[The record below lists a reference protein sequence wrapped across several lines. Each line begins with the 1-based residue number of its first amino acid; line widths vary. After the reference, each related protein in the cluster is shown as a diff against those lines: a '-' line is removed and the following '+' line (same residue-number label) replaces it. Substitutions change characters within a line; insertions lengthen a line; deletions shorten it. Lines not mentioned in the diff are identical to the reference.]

1 MNKDELWQALL
12 AQVQFNISKA
22 NFATWF
28 KNTGVSLKKD
38 GEVVVS
44 VPNNFSKEWLEN
56 KYNKLIFKILH
67 NLDDE
72 IKEVKYAVAP
82 KTELK
87 TGGNA
92 VAAGNAYDETPQLD
106 FQEFKINKD
115 TNLNPRYTFENFI
128 VGPFNELPQAA
139 AWAVVQNPGLIYNPL
154 FIYGGVGLGKTHL
167 LQSVGNE
174 ILKRNPLKKIRYVS
188 SEKFATGIV
197 NSIRNRD
204 VEKFKSAYK
213 DIDVLIIDDIQFLSG
228 KEKTQEEFFHIFN
241 ALYEKNKQIIISSDR
256 PPKAISALEERLR
269 SRFEG
274 GMIADISLPDFETRV
289 AILKTKVKSKNIFLS
304 EEVINYIANNIQKN
318 IFISPFSADR

>member
-87 TGGNA
+87 TGENA

-139 AWAVVQNPGLIYNPL
+139 AFAISKAPGSAYNPL
-154 FIYGGVGLGKTHL
+154 FIYGGVGLG
-167 LQSVGNE
+167 
-174 ILKRNPLKKIRYVS
+174 
-188 SEKFATGIV
+188 
-197 NSIRNRD
+197 
-204 VEKFKSAYK
+204 
-213 DIDVLIIDDIQFLSG
+213 
-228 KEKTQEEFFHIFN
+228 
-241 ALYEKNKQIIISSDR
+241 
-256 PPKAISALEERLR
+256 
-269 SRFEG
+269 
-274 GMIADISLPDFETRV
+274 
-289 AILKTKVKSKNIFLS
+289 
-304 EEVINYIANNIQKN
+304 
-318 IFISPFSADR
+318 